1 MSNKTPKVTNMN
13 IRTAFDEVI
22 IRTKN
27 TVKNKF
33 LRVPGSTVTRPLQ
46 GGDVPGGEPSKDEKP
61 YRNTRSVRVGYTETK
76 EESSID
82 SDEETTHTSRGRE
95 QIIMETERRKGER
108 EPSRLRVPTATR
120 GAAGS
125 TGGNATIYGLSPGDS
140 TVSANLRSKVSRYQT
155 SSDSFSQEF
164 VYAAT
169 VLVVLVILMLIWRAS
184 KAMYASL
191 HTEEEE
197 KLEVAVTRDMRYTK
211 YEIVSPDTYNGDAV
225 RKDGT
230 RRRNRS
236 GSATSGSAS
245 SATNTFLLFSPTTG
259 E

>member
-33 LRVPGSTVTRPLQ
+33 LRVPGSAVTPPLQ

-82 SDEETTHTSRGRE
+82 SDEETTHTSRGRD
-95 QIIMETERRKGER
+95 QIIMETERRKGDR
-108 EPSRLRVPTATR
+108 EPSRLRVPTAV
-120 GAAGS
+120 S
-125 TGGNATIYGLSPGDS
+125 TGGNATIYGLSPGGNS

-169 VLVVLVILMLIWRAS
+169 VLVVLVILLLMWRAS
-184 KAMYASL
+184 KALYASL